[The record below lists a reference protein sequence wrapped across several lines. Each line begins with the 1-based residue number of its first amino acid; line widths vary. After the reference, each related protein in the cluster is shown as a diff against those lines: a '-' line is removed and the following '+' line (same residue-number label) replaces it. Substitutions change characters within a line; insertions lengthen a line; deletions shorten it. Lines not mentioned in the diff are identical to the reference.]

1 MVQLVLADASTR
13 LGVPVEDLQVTSF
26 ESWEWPDA
34 SLGCP
39 KEGEFYAQV
48 ITPGY
53 LIVITGAG
61 QQLEYHTDTED
72 YFVLCEQP

>member
-1 MVQLVLADASTR
+1 VLQDASVR
-13 LGVPVEDLQVTSF
+13 LGVPVDELQVTSL

-53 LIVITGAG
+53 LIVVSGAG
-61 QQLEYHTDTED
+61 QQLEYHTDTEGR
-72 YFVLCEQP
+72 FVLCDQG